1 MLVSKEPNIQF
12 QVVRAVVSP
21 FSHSTGVLDIMS
33 NTRGEVGTAAQATV
47 MAHYSQRQVVTSVQK
62 EHGDTL
68 MHNNCGISTI
78 QTIKLK

>member
-33 NTRGEVGTAAQATV
+33 NTRGEV
-47 MAHYSQRQVVTSVQK
+47 
-62 EHGDTL
+62 
-68 MHNNCGISTI
+68 
-78 QTIKLK
+78 